1 MEPSRFARPFVRLAR
16 RLVPERFQSA
26 YDRRTRLGLAT
37 ADAVANGEDEAARA
51 QRMALFAFA
60 VRIVSAVIAYG
71 SQVYLARVMGAYEYG
86 IFVLVWVTAIIC
98 GGIACLGYPSAV
110 VRFVPRYLYE
120 GDVAGV
126 RGIVFGSRV
135 MTFATAT
142 VLTLFAGFVLWL
154 LGDRVEAIYVWPFA
168 LGLVCLPMLALGD
181 VQDGI
186 SRAFSFKA
194 IALGPTFLL
203 RPVLIL
209 VFMVAALALDYRA
222 CAQTA
227 LGASIFACWTSALV
241 QCFWLN
247 RAVAAR
253 IERGERSIRIKPW
266 MAVALPIFLVEGF
279 FQLLTNVDILM
290 VGRFMEPSEVAVYF
304 AAVKTLALVHF
315 VYFAVKAGAA
325 QRYSHYHS
333 AGDEAAYADFVARTV
348 KWTFWPSLLMSL
360 VVLAAAPV
368 LLSLFGEGFERGA
381 PLLFVLVIGIVAR
394 ATVGPAEAV
403 LTMSGQQKACAVAYG
418 VTLVVNV
425 VLNATLIPSFGLMG
439 AATATTVALCFE
451 AIALYALVQR
461 RLGLRMFVLH
471 AHRRTALPPDEGVP
485 A

>member
-1 MEPSRFARPFVRLAR
+1 MVPSRIAGPGLAALRLA
-16 RLVPERFQSA
+16 VPGRMKPGFDLYA
-26 YDRRTRLGLAT
+26 NRLGHL
-37 ADAVANGEDEAARA
+37 ADAVATGSDEAARA

-110 VRFVPRYLYE
+110 VRFVPRYLFE
-120 GDVAGV
+120 GDRAGV
-126 RGIVFGSRV
+126 RGIVFGARV
-135 MTFATAT
+135 MAFGAATILA
-142 VLTLFAGFVLWL
+142 LLAGIVLWA
-154 LGDRVEAIYVWPFA
+154 LGDRVESVYVWPFA

-181 VQDGI
+181 VQDGV

-194 IALGPTFLL
+194 LALGPTFLL

-209 VFMVAALALDYRA
+209 VFMVVALALDYRA

-227 LGASIFACWTSALV
+227 LGASIFATWTAAGV
-241 QCFWLN
+241 QMLFLN
-247 RAVAAR
+247 RAVGR
-253 IERGERSIRIKPW
+253 EIERGPRAVRVKTW

-315 VYFAVKAGAA
+315 VYFAVKAGSA

-333 AGDEAAYADFVARTV
+333 AGDQAAYSMFVAQTV
-348 KWTFWPSLLMSL
+348 KWTFWPSLLMSAL
-360 VVLAAAPV
+360 VLLAAPL

-403 LTMSGQQKACAVAYG
+403 LTMSGQQNACAVAYG
-418 VTLVVNV
+418 VTLLVNV
-425 VLNATLIPSFGLMG
+425 ALNASLIPVFGLMG
-439 AATATTVALCFE
+439 AAVATSVALCFE
-451 AIALYALVQR
+451 ALALYALVRR

-471 AHRRTALPPDEGVP
+471 AHRTAAAGGV